1 MLHIEKEIDNDKIIN
16 LDESN
21 ACMSYETKIK
31 LIAKATLDKRLNA
44 KDMRV
49 FSYLLNFAH
58 EGLTQEQIADT
69 IDMSRSNINKSIEKL
84 TAFNYVDKV
93 ASKNWK
99 DTTSYRIERYEKAGI
114 SRDMA
119 PDIIRI
125 LNVIDKKK
133 GLDRLNYVPLQDV
146 IEYRKTLSELTE
158 KYKSLKKY
166 LNEEQSKEKADLK
179 LIKGFKDNIS
189 EIEVD
194 IKYIKEELED
204 TEYIESLDMKLRSV
218 ILSKTKLLC
227 KDRVIDVI
235 TNINRRVALFLAY
248 IDEIHVNEFRE
259 KYLEDYIKFLAK
271 FTDDLNED
279 FFVLYYESLSNME
292 YTYEDIMKVA
302 GVTHRDVPE
311 RKRRFQKNILD
322 ALEELKD
329 DIDFM
334 NDLNNTNN
342 IEEEI
347 FTDKT
352 LDILSEL
359 SCKCLDKDIAK
370 LPFTHSEFILI
381 VLALNKE
388 IACQSVT
395 GVNFNK
401 YIQIGSPELYEC
413 IMRYYRYKNEYLK

>member
-49 FSYLLNFAH
+49 FSYLLNFAY
-58 EGLTQEQIADT
+58 EGLTQEQIADI

-84 TAFNYVDKV
+84 TAFNYIDKV

-99 DTTSYRIERYEKAGI
+99 DTTSYKIERYERAGI

-119 PDIIRI
+119 SDIIRM
-125 LNVIDKKK
+125 LNVIDKKR
-133 GLDRLNYVPLQDV
+133 GLDRLNYVSLEDV
-146 IEYRKTLSELTE
+146 RGYRKTLSELTE
-158 KYKSLKKY
+158 KYESLKKY
-166 LNEEQSKEKADLK
+166 LNEEQSKEKVDLK
-179 LIKGFKDNIS
+179 LIKRFKDNIS
-189 EIEVD
+189 EIKAD

-204 TEYIESLDMKLRSV
+204 TEYIESLDMKLGST
-218 ILSKTKLLC
+218 ILSKTKLS

-235 TNINRRVALFLAY
+235 TNSNRRVALFLAY
-248 IDEIHVNEFRE
+248 TDEIHVDEFRE

-311 RKRRFQKNILD
+311 RKARLQKNILD
-322 ALEELKD
+322 SLEELKD

-334 NDLNNTNN
+334 NDLNDTNN

-352 LDILSEL
+352 LNILSEL

-413 IMRYYRYKNEYLK
+413 IMRYYKYKSEYLK